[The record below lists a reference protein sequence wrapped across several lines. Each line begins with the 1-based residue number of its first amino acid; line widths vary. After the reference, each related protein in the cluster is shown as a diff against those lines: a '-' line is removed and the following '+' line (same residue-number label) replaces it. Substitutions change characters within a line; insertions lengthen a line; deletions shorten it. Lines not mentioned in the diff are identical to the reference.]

1 MRSSFYSIKDN
12 GYAEQRG
19 DIIHS
24 IKTTSVL
31 DLSKEDMEK
40 IELIRGFM
48 NEQAEGLQSEIEDIK
63 TKLMNSTNEQQ
74 ESENQLNAVPSEKE
88 LKDYSSKLEA

>member
-1 MRSSFYSIKDN
+1 
-12 GYAEQRG
+12 
-19 DIIHS
+19 
-24 IKTTSVL
+24 
-31 DLSKEDMEK
+31 MEK